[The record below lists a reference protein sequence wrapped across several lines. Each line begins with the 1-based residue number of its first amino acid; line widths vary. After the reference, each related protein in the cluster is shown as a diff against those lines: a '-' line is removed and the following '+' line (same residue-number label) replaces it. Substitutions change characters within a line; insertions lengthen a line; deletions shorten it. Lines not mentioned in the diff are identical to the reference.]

1 MSDRQ
6 VVTNMV
12 VKMWPLPATP
22 VPAWADF
29 LRSSAAATKPMMI
42 MPMEAGSAA
51 MNEPS
56 VRSAKNQAT
65 R

>member
-1 MSDRQ
+1 
-6 VVTNMV
+6 MV